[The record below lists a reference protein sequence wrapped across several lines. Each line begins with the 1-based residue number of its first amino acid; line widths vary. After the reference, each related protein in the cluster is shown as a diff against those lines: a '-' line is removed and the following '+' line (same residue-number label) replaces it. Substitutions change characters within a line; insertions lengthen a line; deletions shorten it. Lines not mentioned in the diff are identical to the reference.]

1 MPFLIMLI
9 SSCVVIEPIVLSRA
23 LFGPTD
29 AIAGR
34 DTGGTVAAMQG
45 EPCRKGERFQADES
59 RVDAGAAGV
68 PPRKKLPGRPKGQSP
83 LLRAPLPPLGGAK
96 AALGAVP
103 MNDAQEQ

>member
-29 AIAGR
+29 AIAGA

-45 EPCRKGERFQADES
+45 EPCRKGERFQAYQS
-59 RVDAGAAGV
+59 RVDAGAAGDR
-68 PPRKKLPGRPKGQSP
+68 PPTKPAASQTGPCH
-83 LLRAPLPPLGGAK
+83 LLWVTSSLAWEAYGAS
-96 AALGAVP
+96 
-103 MNDAQEQ
+103 